1 MITLVHL
8 NKSVKNSRENVNG
21 ASASLS
27 LSIYIYVKLI
37 ICKVNLHTNYLLAP
51 IFNFLQKKIN
61 CKVLK
66 NLPLNLT

>member
-1 MITLVHL
+1 MLMVPL
-8 NKSVKNSRENVNG
+8 P
-21 ASASLS
+21 LS